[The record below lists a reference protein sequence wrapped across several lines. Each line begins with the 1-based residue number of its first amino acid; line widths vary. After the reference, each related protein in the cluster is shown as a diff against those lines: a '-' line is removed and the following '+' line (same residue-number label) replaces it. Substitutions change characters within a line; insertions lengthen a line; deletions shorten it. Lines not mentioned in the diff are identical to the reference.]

1 MRQTYIVALL
11 SAVVIGDDWLTNP
24 TTDEVIAHLYYD
36 WTVPVTDEERAR
48 HRKEMETASKQEE
61 IELAN
66 TVDSLSEYVSLTI
79 NYGGDKLFTGTTGK
93 SSMKTEWEMFFG
105 ADNKLKK
112 SVFLDEDT

>member
-11 SAVVIGDDWLTNP
+11 SAVVLGDDWLTNP

-48 HRKEMETASKQEE
+48 LRKEMEDASNEEE
-61 IELAN
+61 IGLSG
-66 TVDSLSEYVSLTI
+66 TVDSLSESLSLTI
-79 NYGGDKLFTGTTGK
+79 VYDGDELIPGTNKQSDMT
-93 SSMKTEWEMFFG
+93 TEWQIKFG
-105 ADNKLKK
+105 TDNKLKK